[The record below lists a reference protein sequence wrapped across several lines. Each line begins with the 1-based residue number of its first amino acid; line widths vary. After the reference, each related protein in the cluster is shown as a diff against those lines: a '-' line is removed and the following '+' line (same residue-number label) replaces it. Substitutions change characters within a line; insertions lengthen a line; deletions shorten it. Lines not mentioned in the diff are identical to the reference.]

1 MDRKTMLV
9 IAAAFAIGY
18 WCSGSTARPSPWAP
32 EHDRPVLRWIAKAA
46 KSLLWIAVFAE
57 GPPAENRL
65 VHSPPVGDDG
75 FPMVDHG
82 QGW

>member
-1 MDRKTMLV
+1 MDRKTVLV

-18 WCSGSTARPSPWAP
+18 WYSGSTARPSPWAP
-32 EHDRPVLRWIAKAA
+32 EQDRPVLRWIAKAA
-46 KSLLWIAVFAE
+46 KSMLWIAVFAE